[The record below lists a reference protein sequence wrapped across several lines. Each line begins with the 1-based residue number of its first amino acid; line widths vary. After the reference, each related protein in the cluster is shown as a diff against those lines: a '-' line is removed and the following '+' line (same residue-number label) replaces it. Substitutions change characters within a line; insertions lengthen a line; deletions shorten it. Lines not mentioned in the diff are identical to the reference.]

1 MSFLYPLGLLGL
13 IGVPVL
19 IIIYIIKNK
28 YTEQTVASTYLW
40 TLSERFLKRKNPINK
55 IAGIISLILQ
65 ILAVVFLSFGIAHP
79 VFTLPGMANRYTI
92 ILDCSGSMRTEQS
105 GSTRFDIAKDRI
117 TDLVTSTAEGSAY
130 ILICA
135 GDATTVY
142 DETTDKDRVLSVLND
157 ASAGYASASLDT
169 ALTSAQSIFDEN
181 SSTITYLYTDKS
193 YQSNNNVEVVNLS
206 AGESNY
212 ALGNIQ
218 HSVEGGLE
226 ISGTVISYEDD
237 ATLNVRLTVYRGD
250 DHDIETEELICA
262 RLEEEEFSFSFD
274 YYTFDS
280 FTVEIVQTDSQ
291 PLDNAVTVYNTV
303 SENSYSTL
311 VVSDDPIFIVS
322 MLESTGYATADIL
335 STEEY
340 SVRYATDSASP
351 SYPEGYGLYIYES
364 FNPQVLPRDGTVWLF
379 GLDTNLSDASFSVQN
394 EVTLESYDSLTFAR
408 QTNTTLTSILEGVDT
423 TGYRYNVKKYIKC
436 SPYRNY
442 TTIATCQSN
451 PVIFATQTAYGNRE
465 VVFATTFGDSDMALN
480 FNFLILFRNLLTYSF
495 PSAVENTLYA
505 CGENAVVNIVGNPE
519 SIAVE
524 SPSGDVTYLS
534 VSGVQSQF
542 LLTEVGTYTLTVGNA
557 DSRREYRIFSMLP
570 ESESV
575 ITVTE
580 YAFSLAG
587 EQSHDGYDGVYDDL
601 IILFVLLALVLIADW
616 GVYCYEQYQL
626 R

>member
-65 ILAVVFLSFGIAHP
+65 ILAVVFLSFGVAHP

-193 YQSNNNVEVVNLS
+193 YQSNNNVEVVNFS

-250 DHDIETEELICA
+250 DRDIETEELICA

>member
-65 ILAVVFLSFGIAHP
+65 ILAVVFLSFGVAHP

-250 DHDIETEELICA
+250 DRDIETEELICA

>member
-65 ILAVVFLSFGIAHP
+65 ILAVVFLSFGVAHP

-193 YQSNNNVEVVNLS
+193 YQSNNNVEVVNFS

-250 DHDIETEELICA
+250 DRDIETEELICA

-322 MLESTGYATADIL
+322 MLESTGYATADVL

>member
-65 ILAVVFLSFGIAHP
+65 ILAVVFLSFGVAHP

>member
-19 IIIYIIKNK
+19 ITIYIIKNK

-65 ILAVVFLSFGIAHP
+65 ILAVVFLSFGVAHP